1 MAEDI
6 GSIFNTKMPGYEE
19 AADIQAALKLYH
31 YGSLT
36 YDTSNLDTSLIP
48 SPSIAFHLQQL
59 TDDLA
64 DLEAL
69 GIGSIVSSTEPSID
83 SADPA
88 YQGYIWLDPST
99 DAQTYSDNVVAHS
112 SVTEPTTNLTTGY
125 LWVDISTTPYELKV
139 YDANAAAFVEVR
151 GMAPASGDSV
161 YIDYQNTT
169 DFTQNVDDLAPLTY
183 SDGTTDLVAEIT
195 VSTGFTKALIEL
207 HGNIQT
213 TTATD
218 EEAYLMVQ
226 RSTDGGTTWDDVKN
240 IQVSALE
247 EENAVLQNIYQP
259 FTRKVLD
266 THGVSAGG
274 TVQYRFINNTAAVI
288 GGSPNTIRQFFTD
301 VSSLLIVQEVA

>member
-6 GSIFNTKMPGYEE
+6 GAIFNTKMPGYEE

-31 YGSLT
+31 YGSST
-36 YDTSNLDTSLIP
+36 YDTNNLDTSLIP
-48 SPSIAFHLQQL
+48 SPSLASHLQGIVDDI
-59 TDDLA
+59 TDLQ
-64 DLEAL
+64 AL
-69 GIGSIVSSTEPSID
+69 GLGSIVSSTEPTANI
-83 SADPA
+83 AD
-88 YQGYIWLDPST
+88 GYIWLDPT
-99 DAQTYSDNVVAHS
+99 QDAAVYTENLVAHTS
-112 SVTEPTTNLTTGY
+112 TTEPTTNLTTGY
-125 LWVDISTTPYELKV
+125 LWVDISTTPYELKI
-139 YDANAAAFVEVR
+139 YDANASAFVEVR

-169 DFTQNVDDLAPLTY
+169 DFTQNVADLAPLTY
-183 SDGTTDLVAEIT
+183 SDGTTDLVGEIT

-226 RSTDGGTTWDDVKN
+226 RSTDGGVTWDDVKN